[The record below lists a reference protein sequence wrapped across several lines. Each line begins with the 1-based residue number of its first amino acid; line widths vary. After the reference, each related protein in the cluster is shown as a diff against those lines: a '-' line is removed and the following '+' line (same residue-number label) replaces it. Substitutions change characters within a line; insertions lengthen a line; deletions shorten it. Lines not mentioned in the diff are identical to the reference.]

1 MKRKWKQKRLAAA
14 AAMVIVVFS
23 AIPAVPAMAAGSY
36 ETQVPSEIQLG
47 AVDIMLTETETDE
60 SRKEIGATHGR
71 LVTRERPWKILCG
84 LQIGLMMCGPGSRL
98 VTTRKAVS

>member
-47 AVDIMLTETETDE
+47 AVDIMLTETETEE
-60 SRKEIGATHGR
+60 SRKEIGAA
-71 LVTRERPWKILCG
+71 
-84 LQIGLMMCGPGSRL
+84 Q
-98 VTTRKAVS
+98 

>member
-47 AVDIMLTETETDE
+47 AVDIMLLLVLMNTLPDMRDK
-60 SRKEIGATHGR
+60 RK
-71 LVTRERPWKILCG
+71 
-84 LQIGLMMCGPGSRL
+84 
-98 VTTRKAVS
+98 RKQEEKS

>member
-36 ETQVPSEIQLG
+36 ETQVPSEIL
-47 AVDIMLTETETDE
+47 
-60 SRKEIGATHGR
+60 
-71 LVTRERPWKILCG
+71 
-84 LQIGLMMCGPGSRL
+84 
-98 VTTRKAVS
+98 